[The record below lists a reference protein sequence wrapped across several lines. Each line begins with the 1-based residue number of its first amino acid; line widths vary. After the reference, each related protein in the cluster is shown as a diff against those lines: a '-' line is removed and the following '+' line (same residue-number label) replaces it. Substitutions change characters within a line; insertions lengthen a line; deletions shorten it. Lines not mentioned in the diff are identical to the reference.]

1 MFKEKIDFPIEPSIA
16 FLVGET
22 GSERKVQPLLKD
34 DEVDYMIALAWHQKF
49 GSEYPLTKS
58 EYVNLMR
65 LGWIEVKDDAVYK
78 KIIGIQNNSIK
89 KKVNIL
95 VGETVKLPIAFIVG
109 ISFISGSFCG
119 DILRLNLDNGKE

>member
-1 MFKEKIDFPIEPSIA
+1 MLSIFKKLFFTFTFHSSLFI
-16 FLVGET
+16 
-22 GSERKVQPLLKD
+22 LL
-34 DEVDYMIALAWHQKF
+34 
-49 GSEYPLTKS
+49 
-58 EYVNLMR
+58 
-65 LGWIEVKDDAVYK
+65 
-78 KIIGIQNNSIK
+78 IIGIQNNSIK